1 MLTGRSFA
9 FAPRRW
15 ARVVGAVAAVFW
27 VGGCLQSESDL
38 AGRDRSGAADP
49 LWSFDLR
56 PRASQ
61 GDAGGPAAPSAP
73 SAPVAYYSSPNETTA
88 GAAPVAD
95 GSGGYTLD
103 FENTPIAAAA
113 HAVLGDIL
121 KIGYVID
128 PRAQGT
134 ISLSSARP
142 VAKRDVLFA
151 FESALKASNLA
162 LLRDPVGY
170 RIAPDGDKLAGGVD
184 RADSKEGVE
193 AGYGVTVVPV
203 QFVAADTLIKLMD
216 SFSGKPGAVR
226 SDPSGHMLLVVGS
239 GVERQAAVET
249 IRTFDVDWLRGQA
262 VGIYPI
268 HNSSP
273 DAMIAEL
280 EKVMD
285 SGDGG
290 LSHDTVK
297 FQAMGGQ
304 NAVLVV
310 AARSELLRSAG
321 RWIARLDNAP
331 LGGAAVRVYRLRY
344 GDAKQIAE
352 LLTKTF
358 GASGAATDSAASQ
371 IAPGSG
377 AAPLSNFDRLTGGAK
392 AAAASATM
400 PGASSDASAAASPFG
415 ALAAKFDA
423 AGGAGGGAAVR
434 ITPDIPNN
442 AILIYA
448 GEEMS
453 RTIERAIMQL
463 DRPKLQVAIDVTIA
477 EVTLNDEL
485 TYGVQFFFQN
495 HYGSIGNSTGTTSI
509 VNPAL
514 PGFNF
519 IAGNSASPQVI
530 LSALHQYTTVK
541 ILSNPSVVV
550 VDNEAATLEVGDEV
564 PVSTGS
570 ANVLSA
576 NNAVVNTIDYK
587 NTGIIL
593 RVQPRVNS
601 NGSVLLDVE
610 QEISSVPNSSSSSSS
625 TASTLTPTIST
636 RKVKS
641 ELSVADN
648 QTVLLAGLISD
659 QLSNTGS
666 GVPILDQIPIV
677 GAAFSNKDKQDQRTE
692 LVLFIRPQIIRNGA
706 DAATVAEE
714 LRAKM
719 RGDRSGPF
727 GAPPSGQ

>member
-9 FAPRRW
+9 FASRRW
-15 ARVVGAVAAVFW
+15 ARVAGVIVSLFW
-27 VGGCLQSESDL
+27 VGGCLQTASDV
-38 AGRDRSGAADP
+38 ASGDRAGAADP
-49 LWSFDLR
+49 LWSLDLR

-61 GDAGGPAAPSAP
+61 GGGGGPVAASAP
-73 SAPVAYYSSPNETTA
+73 SAAVAYYGSPSGTGET
-88 GAAPVAD
+88 AAPQPDA
-95 GSGGYTLD
+95 SGDYTLD

-113 HAVLGDIL
+113 QAVLGGML
-121 KIGYVID
+121 KLGYVID

-142 VAKRDVLFA
+142 VAKKDVLFA
-151 FESALKASNLA
+151 FESALKANNLA

-170 RIAPDGDKLAGGVD
+170 RIVPDGGGLAGGVD
-184 RADSKEGVE
+184 RADSKDGVE

-226 SDPSGHMLLVVGS
+226 SDPSGHMLLIVGS

-249 IRTFDVDWLRGQA
+249 IRTFDVDWLRGQS

-273 DAMIAEL
+273 DALVGEL

-290 LSHDTVK
+290 LSRDTVK
-297 FQAMGGQ
+297 FQAMSGQ

-321 RWIARLDNAP
+321 KWIARLDNAP
-331 LGGAAVRVYRLRY
+331 LGGAAATVYRLRY
-344 GDAKQIAE
+344 GDAKQIAD

-377 AAPLSNFDRLTGGAK
+377 AARLSTVERLTGGAK
-392 AAAASATM
+392 QSTPA
-400 PGASSDASAAASPFG
+400 ASAAATTSDATAAASSSD
-415 ALAAKFDA
+415 ALAAKSDA
-423 AGGAGGGAAVR
+423 AGGAAVR

-448 GEEMS
+448 GEEMT
-453 RTIERAIMQL
+453 RTIERAIMQI
-463 DRPKLQVAIDVTIA
+463 DQPKLQVAIDVTVA
-477 EVTLNDEL
+477 EVTLNNEL
-485 TYGVQFFFQN
+485 TYGVQFFFKN
-495 HYGSIGNSTGTTSI
+495 HYGSIGNSTGSTSTI
-509 VNPAL
+509 DPSL
-514 PGFNF
+514 PGFNLTL
-519 IAGNSASPQVI
+519 GNNSSSQVI
-530 LSALHQYTTVK
+530 LSALDQYTTVK
-541 ILSNPSVVV
+541 VLSNPSLVVV
-550 VDNEAATLEVGDEV
+550 NNQVATLAVGDQV

-570 ANVLSA
+570 ATVLSSS
-576 NNAVVNTIDYK
+576 NTVVNTIEYK
-587 NTGIIL
+587 DTGVIL

-601 NGSVLLDVE
+601 NGSVLLDIE
-610 QEISSVPNSSSSSSS
+610 QEISSVANSSSSSSS
-625 TASTLTPTIST
+625 SSSSTTPTIST
-636 RKVKS
+636 RKLKS
-641 ELSVADN
+641 ELSVADG
-648 QTVLLAGLISD
+648 QTVLMGGLISETM
-659 QLSNTGS
+659 NGTGS
-666 GVPILDQIPIV
+666 GVPILDQIPVV
-677 GAAFSNKDKQDQRTE
+677 GAAFAYKDKQVKRTE
-692 LVLFIRPQIIRNGA
+692 LVLFIRPRIIRNGA
-706 DAATVAEE
+706 DAATVASE

-719 RGDRSGPF
+719 SGGRLGPF
-727 GAPPSGQ
+727 GEPPAGR

>member
-1 MLTGRSFA
+1 MPTA
-9 FAPRRW
+9 
-15 ARVVGAVAAVFW
+15 
-27 VGGCLQSESDL
+27 SDL
-38 AGRDRSGAADP
+38 ASRDRPGAADP
-49 LWSFDLR
+49 IWSLDLR
-56 PRASQ
+56 PRASLG
-61 GDAGGPAAPSAP
+61 GDGGPVAASAP
-73 SAPVAYYSSPNETTA
+73 SAPVAYYGSPSETTA
-88 GAAPVAD
+88 GADPVAD

-103 FENTPIAAAA
+103 FDNTPIAAAA
-113 HAVLGDIL
+113 QAALGDIL
-121 KIGYVID
+121 KVGYVID
-128 PRAQGT
+128 PRAQGS

-142 VAKRDVLFA
+142 VAKKDVLFA
-151 FESALKASNLA
+151 FESALKASNLT

-170 RIAPDGDKLAGGVD
+170 RIVPSGDGLAGGVD

-193 AGYGVTVVPV
+193 AGYGVTVVPL
-203 QFVAADTLIKLMD
+203 QFVAADTLIKLMEG
-216 SFSGKPGAVR
+216 FSGKPGAVR
-226 SDPSGHMLLVVGS
+226 SDPSGHLLLIVGS

-249 IRTFDVDWLRGQA
+249 IRTFDVDWLRGQS

-273 DAMIAEL
+273 DAMVAEL

-285 SGDGG
+285 SGDSG
-290 LSHDTVK
+290 LSHDMVK

-310 AARSELLRSAG
+310 AARPELLRSAG
-321 RWIARLDNAP
+321 KWIARLDNAP
-331 LGGAAVRVYRLRY
+331 LGGAAVKVYRLRY

-358 GASGAATDSAASQ
+358 GASGATADSASSQ
-371 IAPGSG
+371 IAPGSS
-377 AAPLSNFDRLTGGAK
+377 ATPLSNVDRLTGGAK
-392 AAAASATM
+392 PAAASAPT
-400 PGASSDASAAASPFG
+400 PGAPSDASATASPFG

-423 AGGAGGGAAVR
+423 ASGAEGGAAVR

-442 AILIYA
+442 AVLIYA

-485 TYGVQFFFQN
+485 TYGVQFFFRN
-495 HYGSIGNSTGTTSI
+495 HYGSIGNTTGTSSVI
-509 VNPAL
+509 DPAL

-519 IAGNSASPQVI
+519 IIGNSVSPQVI

-541 ILSNPSVVV
+541 ILSNPSLVV
-550 VDNEAATLEVGDEV
+550 VDNQVATLEVGDEV

-570 ANVLSA
+570 ASVLSA

-610 QEISSVPNSSSSSSS
+610 QEISSVPNSSNSSSS
-625 TASTLTPTIST
+625 TANTLTPTIST

-641 ELSVADN
+641 ELSVAND
-648 QTVLLAGLISD
+648 QTVLLAGLVSET
-659 QLSNTGS
+659 QNGTSS
-666 GVPILDQIPIV
+666 GVPMLDQIPVV
-677 GAAFSNKDKQDQRTE
+677 GAAFANKDKQVQRTE

-706 DAATVAEE
+706 DATTVAQE

-719 RGDRSGPF
+719 SGGRPGPF
-727 GAPPSGQ
+727 GAPPPGQ

>member
-1 MLTGRSFA
+1 MQTA
-9 FAPRRW
+9 
-15 ARVVGAVAAVFW
+15 
-27 VGGCLQSESDL
+27 SDL
-38 AGRDRSGAADP
+38 ANRDRPAAADP
-49 LWSFDLR
+49 IGSLDLR
-56 PRASQ
+56 PRAPRG
-61 GDAGGPAAPSAP
+61 GDDATVAANAP
-73 SAPVAYYSSPNETTA
+73 SAPVAYYGSPNAAGET
-88 GAAPVAD
+88 AAPQPDA
-95 GSGGYTLD
+95 SGGYTLD

-113 HAVLGDIL
+113 QAVLGDML
-121 KIGYVID
+121 KVGYVID

-142 VAKRDVLFA
+142 VAKKDVLFA

-162 LLRDPVGY
+162 LLRDPIGY
-170 RIAPDGDKLAGGVD
+170 RIVPNGDGLAGGVD
-184 RADSKEGVE
+184 RADSNEGVE

-216 SFSGKPGAVR
+216 GFSSKSGSVR
-226 SDPSGHMLLVVGS
+226 SDPSGRMLLIVGT

-249 IRTFDVDWLRGQA
+249 IRTFDVDWLRGQS

-273 DAMIAEL
+273 DATIAEL

-285 SGDGG
+285 SGDCG
-290 LSHDTVK
+290 LSRDVVK

-310 AARSELLRSAG
+310 AARPELLRSAG
-321 RWIARLDNAP
+321 KWIARLDDAP
-331 LGGAAVRVYRLRY
+331 LGGAMVKVYRLRY

-352 LLTKTF
+352 LLAKTF
-358 GASGAATDSAASQ
+358 GASGAATESAASQ

-377 AAPLSNFDRLTGGAK
+377 AAPLSNVDRLTGGARPP
-392 AAAASATM
+392 AASAS
-400 PGASSDASAAASPFG
+400 ASSDAGAAASPFG

-423 AGGAGGGAAVR
+423 AGGAEGGATVR

-453 RTIERAIMQL
+453 RAIERAIVQL

-495 HYGSIGNSTGTTSI
+495 HYGSLGNSTGSTSAI
-509 VNPAL
+509 SPAL

-519 IAGNSASPQVI
+519 IVGNQASPQVI

-541 ILSNPSVVV
+541 ILSNPSLVV
-550 VDNEAATLEVGDEV
+550 VDNQVATLEVGDQV

-570 ANVLSA
+570 ATVLSS

-601 NGSVLLDVE
+601 NGSVLLDIE
-610 QEISSVPNSSSSSSS
+610 QEISSIPNSSSSSSS
-625 TASTLTPTIST
+625 TAATLTPTIST

-641 ELSVADN
+641 ELSVAND

-666 GVPILDQIPIV
+666 GVPLLDQIPVV
-677 GAAFSNKDKQDQRTE
+677 GAAFANKDKQLQRTE

-706 DAATVAEE
+706 DAATVAQE

-719 RGDRSGPF
+719 RDGRAAGPF
-727 GAPPSGQ
+727 GAPPPGQ

>member
-1 MLTGRSFA
+1 L
-9 FAPRRW
+9 
-15 ARVVGAVAAVFW
+15 AVFC
-27 VGGCLQSESDL
+27 VGGCMQTASDL
-38 AGRDRSGAADP
+38 AGGDRPNADP
-49 LWSFDLR
+49 IWSLDLR
-56 PRASQ
+56 PRAAPS
-61 GDAGGPAAPSAP
+61 GAGGPAAAAP
-73 SAPVAYYSSPNETTA
+73 SSPVAYYGSPSATGET
-88 GAAPVAD
+88 AAPQPDA
-95 GSGGYTLD
+95 SGDYTLD

-113 HAVLGDIL
+113 QAVLGDML
-121 KIGYVID
+121 KLGYVVD

-142 VAKRDVLFA
+142 IARKDVLFA
-151 FESALKASNLA
+151 FESALKANNLA

-170 RIAPDGDKLAGGVD
+170 RIVPDGDGLTGGVD
-184 RADSKEGVE
+184 RADSKDGVE

-216 SFSGKPGAVR
+216 GFSGKSGAVR
-226 SDPSGHMLLVVGS
+226 SDPSGRMLLVVGS

-249 IRTFDVDWLRGQA
+249 IRTFDADWLRGQS
-262 VGIYPI
+262 VGLYPI

-273 DAMIAEL
+273 DAIIAEL
-280 EKVMD
+280 EKITD
-285 SGDGG
+285 SSDGG
-290 LSHDTVK
+290 LSHDMVK

-310 AARSELLRSAG
+310 AARPALLRSAG
-321 RWIARLDNAP
+321 RWIERLDNAP
-331 LGGAAVRVYRLRY
+331 PGGAAVKVYRLRY

-358 GASGAATDSAASQ
+358 GVSGAATDSAASQ

-377 AAPLSNFDRLTGGAK
+377 AAPLTNVDRLTGAK
-392 AAAASATM
+392 PAAAGAATTTS
-400 PGASSDASAAASPFG
+400 PADASAAASPFG
-415 ALAAKFDA
+415 ALAAKFDSA
-423 AGGAGGGAAVR
+423 GAEGGATVR

-442 AILIYA
+442 AIVIYA
-448 GEEMS
+448 GETMS

-485 TYGVQFFFQN
+485 TYGVQFFFRN
-495 HYGSIGNSTGTTSI
+495 HFASIGNATGTTSEI
-509 VNPAL
+509 SPTL

-519 IAGNSASPQVI
+519 MVGNVASPQLI

-541 ILSNPSVVV
+541 ILSNPSLVV
-550 VDNEAATLEVGDEV
+550 VDNEVATLEVGDQV

-593 RVQPRVNS
+593 RVLPRVNS

-610 QEISSVPNSSSSSSS
+610 QEISSVPNSSGASS
-625 TASTLTPTIST
+625 TTTNLTPTIST

-641 ELSVADN
+641 ELSVADH
-648 QTVLLAGLISD
+648 QTVLLAGLISET
-659 QLSNTGS
+659 QNGTGS
-666 GVPILDQIPIV
+666 GVPVLDQLPIV
-677 GAAFSNKDKQDQRTE
+677 GAAFANKDKQVQRTE
-692 LVLFIRPQIIRNGA
+692 LVLFIRPQIIRTGA

-719 RGDRSGPF
+719 GGGRAGPF
-727 GAPPSGQ
+727 GAPPPGR

>member
-1 MLTGRSFA
+1 VLTGRSIA
-9 FAPRRW
+9 FAPRPLAW
-15 ARVVGAVAAVFW
+15 VVGVILTALCAS
-27 VGGCLQSESDL
+27 GCMQTASDL
-38 AGRDRSGAADP
+38 ANLNRPAASDP
-49 LWSFDLR
+49 IGSLDLR
-56 PRASQ
+56 PRASL
-61 GDAGGPAAPSAP
+61 GGAGGPAAASGP
-73 SAPVAYYSSPNETTA
+73 SAPVAYYGAPNETTA
-88 GAAPVAD
+88 GGDPVAD

-142 VAKRDVLFA
+142 VAKKDVLFA

-184 RADSKEGVE
+184 RADSKDGVE
-193 AGYGVTVVPV
+193 AGYGVTVVPA
-203 QFVAADTLIKLMD
+203 QFVAPDTLIKLMD
-216 SFSGKPGAVR
+216 GFSGKTGAVR

-268 HNSSP
+268 HNGSP
-273 DAMIAEL
+273 DAIIAEL

-297 FQAMGGQ
+297 LQAMGGQ

-310 AARSELLRSAG
+310 ATRPELLRSAG

-331 LGGAAVRVYRLRY
+331 LGGATVKVYRLRY

-358 GASGAATDSAASQ
+358 GASGGATESAASQ

-377 AAPLSNFDRLTGGAK
+377 AAPLSSVDRLTGGAK
-392 AAAASATM
+392 LAAASASA

-423 AGGAGGGAAVR
+423 TGGAEGGAAMR

-453 RTIERAIMQL
+453 RTIERAIIEL

-495 HYGSIGNSTGTTSI
+495 HYGSIGNSTGTASTI
-509 VNPAL
+509 NPAL

-541 ILSNPSVVV
+541 ILSNPSLVV
-550 VDNEAATLEVGDEV
+550 VDNQVATLEVGDQV

-570 ANVLSA
+570 ATVLSS

-610 QEISSVPNSSSSSSS
+610 QEISSIPNSSSSSSS
-625 TASTLTPTIST
+625 TTSTLTPTIST

-659 QLSNTGS
+659 QASNTSS
-666 GVPILDQIPIV
+666 GVPVLDQIPIV
-677 GAAFSNKDKQDQRTE
+677 GSAFANKDKQDQRTE

-719 RGDRSGPF
+719 RGNRPGPF
-727 GAPPSGQ
+727 GALPPGQ

>member
-1 MLTGRSFA
+1 M
-9 FAPRRW
+9 
-15 ARVVGAVAAVFW
+15 
-27 VGGCLQSESDL
+27 
-38 AGRDRSGAADP
+38 
-49 LWSFDLR
+49 
-56 PRASQ
+56 
-61 GDAGGPAAPSAP
+61 
-73 SAPVAYYSSPNETTA
+73 
-88 GAAPVAD
+88 
-95 GSGGYTLD
+95 
-103 FENTPIAAAA
+103 
-113 HAVLGDIL
+113 
-121 KIGYVID
+121 
-128 PRAQGT
+128 
-134 ISLSSARP
+134 
-142 VAKRDVLFA
+142 
-151 FESALKASNLA
+151 
-162 LLRDPVGY
+162 
-170 RIAPDGDKLAGGVD
+170 
-184 RADSKEGVE
+184 
-193 AGYGVTVVPV
+193 

-216 SFSGKPGAVR
+216 GFSSKSGAVR
-226 SDPSGHMLLVVGS
+226 GDPSGRMLLIVGT

-249 IRTFDVDWLRGQA
+249 IRTFDVDWLRGQS

-273 DAMIAEL
+273 DALIAEL

-285 SGDGG
+285 SGDSG
-290 LSHDTVK
+290 LSHDVVK

-310 AARSELLRSAG
+310 AARPELLRSAG
-321 RWIARLDNAP
+321 KWIARLDDAP
-331 LGGAAVRVYRLRY
+331 LGGAAVKVYRLRY

-358 GASGAATDSAASQ
+358 GASGAATDSAANQ

-377 AAPLSNFDRLTGGAK
+377 AAPLSNVDRLTGGAK
-392 AAAASATM
+392 LAAASAST
-400 PGASSDASAAASPFG
+400 PGVTSDASAAASPFG

-423 AGGAGGGAAVR
+423 AGGGGASTVR

-453 RTIERAIMQL
+453 RAIERAIMQL

-495 HYGSIGNSTGTTSI
+495 HYGSLGTSTGSTSVI
-509 VNPAL
+509 NPAL

-519 IAGNSASPQVI
+519 IIGNQVSPQVI

-541 ILSNPSVVV
+541 ILSNPSLVV
-550 VDNEAATLEVGDEV
+550 VDNEVATLEVGDEV

-593 RVQPRVNS
+593 RVLPRVNS
-601 NGSVLLDVE
+601 NGSVLLDIE

-625 TASTLTPTIST
+625 TATTLTPTIST

-641 ELSVADN
+641 ELSVAND
-648 QTVLLAGLISD
+648 QTVLLAGLISET
-659 QLSNTGS
+659 QSGTGS
-666 GVPILDQIPIV
+666 GVPLLDQIPVV
-677 GAAFSNKDKQDQRTE
+677 GAAFANKDKQVQRTE

-706 DAATVAEE
+706 DAATVAQE

-719 RGDRSGPF
+719 RDGRAGPF
-727 GAPPSGQ
+727 GAPPPGQ